1 MTDIAQTEN
10 KTSEGFVDSMPDWDS
25 FVTDLYREDAELAM
39 LSLREE
45 FEMFEQ
51 TGDNRYLFKTL
62 ERMIRAR
69 GIQNI
74 TRKTGMSR
82 QTIYNFLNGKMSPR
96 MDTMTKLLNTLGL
109 RFYLAPIEPP
119 RPRRIQAKNYASSKS

>member
-10 KTSEGFVDSMPDWDS
+10 KTSKGFVDTMPDWDS

-74 TRKTGMSR
+74 TRETGMSR

>member
-10 KTSEGFVDSMPDWDS
+10 EASKGFIDTMPDWGS
-25 FVTDLYREDAELAM
+25 FVTDLYREDVELAM

-51 TGDNRYLFKTL
+51 TGDDRYLFKTL

-74 TRKTGMSR
+74 TRETGMSR
-82 QTIYNFLNGKMSPR
+82 QTIYNLLNGKISPR
-96 MDTMTKLLNTLGL
+96 MDTMAKLLNTLGL
-109 RFYLAPIEPP
+109 RFYLAPIKQPKP
-119 RPRRIQAKNYASSKS
+119 RCVQVKKYASTKS